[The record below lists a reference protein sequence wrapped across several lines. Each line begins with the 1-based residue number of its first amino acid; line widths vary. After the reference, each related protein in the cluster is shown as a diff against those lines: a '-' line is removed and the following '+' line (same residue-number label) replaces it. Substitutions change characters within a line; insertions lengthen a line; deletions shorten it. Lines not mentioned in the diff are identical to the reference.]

1 MKTCNC
7 KYFVCEHLNDG
18 WIMNSLN
25 QFVNYNWLDLSRNYN
40 SINTTDNFQ
49 IFCEYVYVGLKNNV
63 WLPEK
68 FTNGIN
74 NKGVK

>member
-1 MKTCNC
+1 M
-7 KYFVCEHLNDG
+7 
-18 WIMNSLN
+18 
-25 QFVNYNWLDLSRNYN
+25 DLSRNYN

-68 FTNGIN
+68 FTNGII
-74 NKGVK
+74 KEMK

>member
-18 WIMNSLN
+18 WIMNSLDKW
-25 QFVNYNWLDLSRNYN
+25 VNYNWLDLSRNYN

-68 FTNGIN
+68 FTNGII
-74 NKGVK
+74 KEIK

>member
-18 WIMNSLN
+18 WIINSLD
-25 QFVNYNWLDLSRNYN
+25 QFVEKNYLDLSRNYN

-49 IFCEYVYVGLKNNV
+49 IFCEYVYVGIINKA
-63 WLPEK
+63 WLPEE
-68 FTNGIN
+68 FTNGII
-74 NKGVK
+74 K

>member
-40 SINTTDNFQ
+40 SINTTDSFQ
-49 IFCEYVYVGLKNNV
+49 YFVEYVWLGLKKGC
-63 WLPEK
+63 WLPEEYTK
-68 FTNGIN
+68 DII
-74 NKGVK
+74 K